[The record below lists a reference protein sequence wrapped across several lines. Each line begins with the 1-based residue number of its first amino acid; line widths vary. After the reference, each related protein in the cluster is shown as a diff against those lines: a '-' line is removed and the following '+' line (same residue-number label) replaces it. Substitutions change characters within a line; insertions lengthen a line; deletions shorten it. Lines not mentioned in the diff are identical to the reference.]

1 MADKNHAPVRWDVSL
16 AADLLGKRLLVG
28 LTYVGVGGTPVDHLQ
43 VHGRVQTADP
53 HSGVILQ
60 LEGKRAGESFTLPP
74 DTSAIRIAPPG
85 DYHLRSTG
93 ETVANPDYLAEW
105 TINDPS

>member
-1 MADKNHAPVRWDVSL
+1 MADEDQPPARWDANL
-16 AADLLGKRLLVG
+16 AADLSGKRLLVG
-28 LTYVGVGGTPVDHLQ
+28 LTYVGAGGTPVEHLQ
-43 VHGRVQTADP
+43 VHGRVQAADP
-53 HSGVILQ
+53 HSGIILQ

-74 DTSAIRIAPPG
+74 DTSAIRGAQPG

-105 TINDPS
+105 TIHDPS